1 MTMPPPGDALVMAA
15 AAAAI
20 RLSQG
25 KSQAELDLLAAFLTC
40 LADNLALIS
49 GQLPQSAADGP

>member
-1 MTMPPPGDALVMAA
+1 MSLPPSGDALVMAA

-20 RLSQG
+20 RLAQG

-40 LADNLALIS
+40 LADNLALIA
-49 GQLPQSAADGP
+49 GQLPENSADER